1 LLVLI
6 ERFLETDDELIAF
19 APKRGGIELTGDMPH
34 REDADLE
41 SFGRVLIAFVAFGA
55 GHQRTDDLGVVDE
68 QLEQ

>member
-1 LLVLI
+1 MLV
-6 ERFLETDDELIAF
+6 ERFLQSHDELIAF
-19 APKRGGIELTGDMPH
+19 APECIGIELTGDMPH